1 MGYTAWT
8 PLLSTPVHPE
18 YSSAHAV
25 LSAAT
30 SDALSNVFGDNYS
43 FTDHTYDYLG
53 MAPRSFASFKACGE
67 DAGNSRLYAGIHYQP
82 SIDIGL
88 VQGRKV
94 EQNIVAKLRFL
105 K

>member
-1 MGYTAWT
+1 A
-8 PLLSTPVHPE
+8 HPE

-30 SDALSNVFGDNYS
+30 AAVFSNLFGDNYS

-53 MAPRSFASFKACGE
+53 MAPRSFSSFRAFGE
-67 DAGNSRLYAGIHYQP
+67 EAGNSRLYAGIHYQP

-88 VQGRKV
+88 EQGRKV
-94 EQNIVAKLRFL
+94 AENIFKKLKLR